1 MMRGTA
7 WAGHARYLT
16 VASRA
21 EPAASRTRPSGMN
34 TTPLVRFRGP
44 LRTTAL
50 SCAALMS
57 GAALL
62 LAGCSASSPSFSSA
76 RNGTASGSAAGSV
89 PAAAPAPAA
98 SGAPPASAAQ
108 AARLALSTQSIIYTA
123 GLTVQARNVTAAA
136 ARAAGIVTA
145 EGGYVSS
152 EQESVNPS
160 GGARPTVSLQLK
172 VPVAVYQPTL
182 SRLSSGL
189 GKQTALAEHA
199 QDVTQQVA
207 DVTSLVS
214 SAQDAIT
221 QLQALLKR
229 AGSVSELLSVQDQI
243 NTEESSLEALAAQQR
258 ALARETSYATV
269 SVTLVSL
276 RRHSVTARKREHGF
290 VAGLAAGW
298 RGLRLVISGL
308 LTALGA
314 VLPFA
319 VIAAVAAAAGY
330 AGRRRLMRLLR
341 RRSRPTATG

>member
-1 MMRGTA
+1 MRGTA

-62 LAGCSASSPSFSSA
+62 LAGCSASCPSFSSA

-89 PAAAPAPAA
+89 PAAAPGPAA
-98 SGAPPASAAQ
+98 SGAPGLGRPGGPAGPVHAEHHLHREPHRPGQ
-108 AARLALSTQSIIYTA
+108 ERDRGRGPGDRHRHRRGRLRLQRA
-123 GLTVQARNVTAAA
+123 GVD
-136 ARAAGIVTA
+136 
-145 EGGYVSS
+145 E
-152 EQESVNPS
+152 PP

-207 DVTSLVS
+207 DVSSLVS

-229 AGSVSELLSVQDQI
+229 AGSVSDLLNVQEQI
-243 NTEESSLEALAAQQR
+243 NAR
-258 ALARETSYATV
+258 GVLAR
-269 SVTLVSL
+269 
-276 RRHSVTARKREHGF
+276 G
-290 VAGLAAGW
+290 AAG
-298 RGLRLVISGL
+298 
-308 LTALGA
+308 
-314 VLPFA
+314 P
-319 VIAAVAAAAGY
+319 AAG
-330 AGRRRLMRLLR
+330 AWPGRPATRRCR
-341 RRSRPTATG
+341 